1 MEWTRRRV
9 VGTTAAVAAIAGC
22 LGEDGDGSD
31 DPEGS
36 DGADDSTDSEDG
48 DGSDETGGSNETAER
63 SASAALED
71 AALEDYTGRAEV
83 TITVDPEGEGF
94 EPAAFEIDPETLLV
108 WQWAGSSTVPYPI
121 DIPEG
126 CIWDQEVDEET
137 VEDRSSG
144 DEFDRLFTVPGAYRY
159 GSRDADGGEFAGGF
173 RVVKSGENNGE

>member
-22 LGEDGDGSD
+22 LGEDGSGSD
-31 DPEGS
+31 NPDSSDGANASAESDGGS
-36 DGADDSTDSEDG
+36 DGADE
-48 DGSDETGGSNETAER
+48 SNETTER
-63 SASAALED
+63 NASAALEEVD
-71 AALEDYTGRAEV
+71 LEDHTGKEEV
-83 TITVDPEGEGF
+83 TITVDPEGGGF

-108 WQWAGSSTVPYPI
+108 WQWKGSSTEPYPI
-121 DIPEG
+121 DIPER

-159 GSRDADGGEFAGGF
+159 GSRDADGEEFTGGF
-173 RVVKSGENNGE
+173 RVVKSGENDDE

>member
-9 VGTTAAVAAIAGC
+9 VGTTATVAAVAGC
-22 LGEDGDGSD
+22 LGEDGSGSD
-31 DPEGS
+31 NPNSS
-36 DGADDSTDSEDG
+36 DDADASADSD

-71 AALEDYTGRAEV
+71 AALEDYTGQEEV

-108 WQWAGSSTVPYPI
+108 WQWKGSSTEPYPI

-159 GSRDADGGEFAGGF
+159 GSRDADGEEFTGGF
-173 RVVKSGENNGE
+173 RVVGSGETDDE